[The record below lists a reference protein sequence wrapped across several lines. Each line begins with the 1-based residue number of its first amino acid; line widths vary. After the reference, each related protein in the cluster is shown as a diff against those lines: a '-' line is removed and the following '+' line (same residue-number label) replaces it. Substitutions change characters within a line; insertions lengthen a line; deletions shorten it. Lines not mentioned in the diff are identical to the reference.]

1 MSFYHFQSVF
11 DNKIQ
16 KNQKNASRSIEM
28 LLFCINMYFQFK
40 STSLGYV
47 QTNIDYHMVILIEP
61 IY

>member
-1 MSFYHFQSVF
+1 MSFYHFQSIF
-11 DNKIQ
+11 DNKTQ

>member
-1 MSFYHFQSVF
+1 MSFYHFQSIF